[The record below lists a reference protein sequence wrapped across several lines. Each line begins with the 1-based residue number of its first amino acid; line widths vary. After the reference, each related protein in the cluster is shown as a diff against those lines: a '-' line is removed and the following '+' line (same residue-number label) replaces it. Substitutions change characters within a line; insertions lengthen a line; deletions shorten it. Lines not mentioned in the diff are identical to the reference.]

1 MINNIINGEPVIRV
15 INLHKSFDDTQVL
28 RGISLDLKKG
38 QNLVIVGRSG
48 TGKSVLIKCLV
59 RLIWP
64 DAGSVN
70 VLGQDV
76 LALSDH
82 ELNELRIRVGY
93 LFQEGAL
100 YDSMSLEENLLFP
113 LKRNRPKLPLK
124 EMQELIHIA
133 LENVDLSE
141 ASEKMPAELSGGMR
155 KRASLART
163 LILNPEIILYDEPTT
178 GLDPYT
184 SREISELIVRIQ
196 EKYHASSIVVTHD
209 MKCARTV
216 SDQISILQ
224 DGQFIAGGS
233 FNDLQNHEDPVIRNY
248 FI

>member
-1 MINNIINGEPVIRV
+1 MTSNIINEEPVTRV
-15 INLHKSFDDTQVL
+15 INLHKSFDDNRVL
-28 RGISLDLKKG
+28 KGISLNLSKG

-48 TGKSVLIKCLV
+48 TGKSVLIKCVV
-59 RLIWP
+59 RLLWP
-64 DAGSVN
+64 DAGSIN
-70 VLGQDV
+70 VLGKDV
-76 LALSDH
+76 LALPEN
-82 ELNELRIRVGY
+82 ELNELRIRIGY

-113 LKRNRPKLPLK
+113 LKRNRPDLSHK
-124 EMQELIHIA
+124 EMQERIKIA

-141 ASEKMPAELSGGMR
+141 ASEKMPSELSGGMR

-196 EKYHASSIVVTHD
+196 EKYNASSIVVTHD

-216 SDQISILQ
+216 SDQISILH
-224 DGQFIAGGS
+224 DGQFIASGS
-233 FNDLQNHEDPVIRNY
+233 FDALKNHENPVIRNY

>member
-1 MINNIINGEPVIRV
+1 MTNDIKYIDPVIRV
-15 INLHKSFDDTQVL
+15 VDLYKSFDDNQVL
-28 RGISLDLKKG
+28 KGISLDLNKG

-59 RLIWP
+59 RLILP
-64 DAGSVN
+64 DAGTIN
-70 VLGQDV
+70 VLGKDV
-76 LALSDH
+76 VNLPEQ
-82 ELNELRIRVGY
+82 ELNELRIRIGY

-113 LKRNRPKLPLK
+113 LKRNRPELPQK
-124 EMQELIHIA
+124 EMQELIMIA
-133 LENVDLSE
+133 LENVDLTE
-141 ASEKMPAELSGGMR
+141 ASEKMPSELSGGMR

-178 GLDPYT
+178 GLDPFT
-184 SREISELIVRIQ
+184 AHEISELIVRLQ
-196 EKYHASSIVVTHD
+196 EKYSASSIVVTHD

-216 SDQISILQ
+216 SDQISILH
-224 DGQFIAGGS
+224 DGQFIASGS
-233 FNDLQNHEDPVIRNY
+233 FNDLKNHENPTIRNY

>member
-1 MINNIINGEPVIRV
+1 
-15 INLHKSFDDTQVL
+15 VL

-82 ELNELRIRVGY
+82 ELIELRIRVGY

-113 LKRNRPKLPLK
+113 LKRNRPKLPVK

>member
-1 MINNIINGEPVIRV
+1 MTSNNLNGEPVIRV
-15 INLHKSFDDTQVL
+15 INLHKSFDENQVL
-28 RGISLDLKKG
+28 RGISFNLSKG
-38 QNLVIVGRSG
+38 QNLVILGRSG
-48 TGKSVLIKCLV
+48 TGKSVLIKCVV
-59 RLIWP
+59 RLMWP
-64 DAGSVN
+64 DAGSIN

-76 LALSDH
+76 IALSEY

-113 LKRNRPKLPLK
+113 LKRNRPGLPYK
-124 EMQELIHIA
+124 EMQELIRVA

-141 ASEKMPAELSGGMR
+141 ASEKMPSELSGGMR

-196 EKYHASSIVVTHD
+196 EKYNASSIVVTHD
-209 MKCARTV
+209 LKCARTV
-216 SDQISILQ
+216 SDQISILH
-224 DGQFIAGGS
+224 DGQFIANGS
-233 FNDLQNHEDPVIRNY
+233 FNDLKNHENPIVSNY

>member
-1 MINNIINGEPVIRV
+1 MTNNIKNGDPVIRV
-15 INLHKSFDDTQVL
+15 VNLHKSFDDNQVL
-28 RGISLDLKKG
+28 RGISLDLRKG

-59 RLIWP
+59 RLILP
-64 DAGSVN
+64 DAGSIN
-70 VLGQDV
+70 VLGKDV
-76 LALSDH
+76 LNLTVD
-82 ELNELRIRVGY
+82 ELIELRIRIGY

-113 LKRNRPKLPLK
+113 LKRNRPGLSRK
-124 EMQELIHIA
+124 EMQELIKVA
-133 LENVDLSE
+133 LENVDLAE
-141 ASEKMPAELSGGMR
+141 ASEKMPSELSGGMR

-184 SREISELIVRIQ
+184 SHEISELIVRIQ
-196 EKYHASSIVVTHD
+196 EKYSASSIVVTHD

-216 SDQISILQ
+216 SDQISILH
-224 DGQFIAGGS
+224 DGQFIASGS
-233 FNDLQNHEDPVIRNY
+233 FNDLQNHENPTIRNY